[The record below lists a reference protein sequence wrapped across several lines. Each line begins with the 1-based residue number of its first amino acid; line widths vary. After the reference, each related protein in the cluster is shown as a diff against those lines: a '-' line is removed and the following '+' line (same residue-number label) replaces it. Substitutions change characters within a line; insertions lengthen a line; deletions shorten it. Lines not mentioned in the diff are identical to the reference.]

1 MNTQNTP
8 DQLLSALEVENLD
21 PQEQE
26 ALLLELNEIVFR
38 GSMIRLIEKMD
49 EKSREEFAV
58 LMEGDADEKAVEAFL
73 MERVPDADKA
83 VAETVAE
90 LTDDILAVTGTNKE

>member
-1 MNTQNTP
+1 MNTPHTE
-8 DQLLSALEVENLD
+8 LLAALELESLA
-21 PQEQE
+21 PAEQE

-38 GSMIRLIEKMD
+38 GSMIRLMERMD
-49 EKSREEFAV
+49 EASRDEFAK
-58 LMEGDADEKAVEAFL
+58 LMESDADEETVEAFL
-73 MERVPDADKA
+73 KERVPDADSA